1 MLNYLVELQDI
12 KKLEELAV
20 LLVVLQL
27 DVVLLEAVE
36 GELGLVVDVHLH
48 RILHELLAHGSD
60 VLGQGGREHHDLLLL
75 WCLDEDLLYVLAH
88 VNLVKALVALI
99 EDKLRQLIELQ
110 VLLAQETK
118 NTSWCAYQ
126 HMRAAVL

>member
-60 VLGQGGREHHDLLLL
+60 VLGQGGREHHDLLLVRGRA
-75 WCLDEDLLYVLAH
+75 ENLLNVATH
-88 VNLVKALVALI
+88 V
-99 EDKLRQLIELQ
+99 
-110 VLLAQETK
+110 
-118 NTSWCAYQ
+118 
-126 HMRAAVL
+126 